1 MQNLR
6 ELQTTALVDLLAIH
20 TNRYTK
26 LLAEKRFD
34 DDYESS
40 KNLVKEIQ
48 EILLERE
55 VSGADDRTA
64 TDPLTSSANTV

>member
-48 EILLERE
+48 EILMERE
-55 VSGADDRTA
+55 VAGTDDRSA
-64 TDPLTSSANTV
+64 TDPLTSSVNTV

>member
-6 ELQTTALVDLLAIH
+6 ELQTSALVDLLAIH

-40 KNLVKEIQ
+40 KHIVKEIQ
-48 EILLERE
+48 DILLERE
-55 VSGADDRTA
+55 MASDNRSA
-64 TDPLTSSANTV
+64 TDPLRSSANTG